1 MSKLSLVTGANGHL
15 GNNLVRVLL
24 SKGEQV
30 RAGVRNLE
38 NTSMFEDLECERVY
52 AEMTDAVAMRKA
64 LEGVDVLYHVA
75 AVFKHWSKDPIA
87 DIITPNS
94 LGTEIVLNAAL
105 QAGVRKIIYVSSV
118 AAVGHDGSRLD
129 ENTWN
134 QEARNAY
141 YHSKIVS
148 EQKAWEIAKKYQL
161 DMVSVLP
168 SAMVGPNIENLTDTM
183 RFIDSIQKQT
193 LPVDP
198 NFYFNFVDVRD
209 VAEGIY
215 LASQRGKTGE
225 RYILANEHS
234 FGLPE
239 VIALARKL
247 DASYRS
253 PPKVPKLVLYGLA
266 FLDELKARLTGKPAE
281 LLRSQVRLF
290 YGVKQEYDISKAKRE
305 LGFKPRS
312 PEDAI
317 YDAMEFLRVR
327 SSH

>member
-1 MSKLSLVTGANGHL
+1 MSALSLVTGANGHL

-38 NTSMFEDLECERVY
+38 NTRMFEGLDCERVY
-52 AEMTDAVAMRKA
+52 AEMTDAAAMRSA

-75 AVFKHWSKDPIA
+75 AVFKHWSKDPVA
-87 DIITPNS
+87 EIITPNS
-94 LGTEIVLNAAL
+94 LGTETVLKAAH
-105 QAGVRKIIYVSSV
+105 QAGVGRIVYVSSV

-129 ENTWN
+129 ESTWN
-134 QEARNAY
+134 QEERNAY

-148 EQKAWEIAKKYQL
+148 EQIAWEMAKRYRL

-168 SAMVGPNIENLTDTM
+168 SAMIGPNIENLTDTM
-183 RFIDSIQKQT
+183 RFIDSIQSQT

-198 NFYFNFVDVRD
+198 NFHFNFVDVRD
-209 VAEGIY
+209 VAEGVY
-215 LASQRGKTGE
+215 LAGQKGKKGE

-234 FGLPE
+234 YGLPE
-239 VIALARKL
+239 IIALARKL
-247 DASYRS
+247 DTSYRM
-253 PPKVPKLVLYGLA
+253 PPKVPKYILYALA
-266 FLDELKARLTGKPAE
+266 FLDELKARLTGNPAE

-290 YGVKQEYDISKAKRE
+290 YNVRQEYDISKAKQD

-312 PEDAI
+312 PEEAI
-317 YDAMEFLRVR
+317 REALAFLRAR
-327 SSH
+327 SFQ